1 MLPKGHLTP
10 HSVVIFIENTSL
22 NLLFAFYLMGLK
34 KNIIIFNL
42 LPYWEKSQYSFNIYW
57 VNSDLIIFKIL
68 LFSSC
73 EVDQVII

>member
-10 HSVVIFIENTSL
+10 HSVVIFTENTSL
-22 NLLFAFYLMGLK
+22 NLLFAIYLMGLK
-34 KNIIIFNL
+34 KIIIIFNL

-68 LFSSC
+68 FSSC